1 MLERSRRRFELTHN
15 PRHLKYESYSKPE
28 ADHFQ
33 LRIIWLLSIVTQPLQ
48 SQAQASV
55 APNMFRKFTRMADK
69 RLPNLVQFIADY
81 FDTGTLNGMLGLH

>member
-1 MLERSRRRFELTHN
+1 
-15 PRHLKYESYSKPE
+15 
-28 ADHFQ
+28 
-33 LRIIWLLSIVTQPLQ
+33 QPLQ

-55 APNMFRKFTRMADK
+55 APNMFRKFTRMADE

>member
-1 MLERSRRRFELTHN
+1 
-15 PRHLKYESYSKPE
+15 LKYESYSKPE

-55 APNMFRKFTRMADK
+55 APSMFRKFTRMADE